1 VPSYSGD
8 FTMGHARLRATMS
21 TPFGRKP
28 AAGAGGGVE
37 PRWVTTANTFEG
49 YRIAEYRGV
58 VRGIVVRSRSVLGN
72 IGASVQTF
80 FRGNITLYTDLCER
94 ARQDAYVL
102 MLRHAAEAGGNAVVA
117 MRYDANEIAPGVT
130 EVLAYGTAIVLESA
144 PS

>member
-1 VPSYSGD
+1 MPSYSGD

-80 FRGNITLYTDLCER
+80 FGGNITLYTDLCER

-117 MRYDANEIAPGVT
+117 MRYDANEIADGIT
-130 EVLAYGTAIVLESA
+130 EVLAYGTAVVVERA
-144 PS
+144 